1 MIRFWLFRPILCALE
16 RHIMSALSDLAN
28 KISADIDAKMAAVRE
43 KEAADAAT
51 IANLQGQ
58 LAALQASD
66 ADTQVALVTLQAA
79 DAKLV

>member
-1 MIRFWLFRPILCALE
+1 MIRSWLLRPILCAIE

-28 KISADIDAKMAAVRE
+28 KISAGIDAKMAAVRE

-51 IANLQGQ
+51 IANLQSQ
-58 LAALQASD
+58 LAAMDTAA
-66 ADTQVALVTLQAA
+66 ADTQSALVTLQAA